1 MGDTPLDFIED
12 AISLS
17 GLTGTKLKCDVIG
30 EYYPFWWGITSG
42 GLSQKHRFPTA
53 IVELDAAT
61 GEVYIEDT
69 GETVL
74 GSAGHALELK
84 MKTRYTENLKV
95 ICIEKHEGC
104 YSHLKN
110 VIHRRWPSIP
120 IEQTEGPIN
129 SNTSNVYLL
138 NVTLDDALERIK
150 EIELGNSLYFFDPLR
165 SVEFFTIEKVA
176 SERIETFYQSRTE
189 FIIFIF
195 TSDWFLGRDE
205 FAPLPTTPKENAWSG
220 EEKET
225 VLQADSL
232 FGNIGWRSQ
241 ILKNI
246 PIKNRERT
254 LIELYKMRL
263 HKWFRYVLPL
273 PFNPKRN
280 QIFHLILCSN
290 FETGVRA
297 TRNFYAMKTG
307 NPRYRPNNTLAFRR
321 FRKLHPEIFRGLK
334 GVMRPLQWRIL
345 WKIITQHEGGICDCM
360 CSDLIEIEPHPGD
373 CQHLLEW
380 LEEKG
385 YLLPFDIENAWD
397 FSIKQ
402 YKLNWA
408 VIKEKLDVDPPLPLL
423 PLSPEEINI

>member
-1 MGDTPLDFIED
+1 MPLGFVGD

-42 GLSQKHRFPTA
+42 GPKKMHRFHTA
-53 IVELDAAT
+53 IFELDAAT

-84 MKTRYTENLKV
+84 ANTRYTENLKV
-95 ICIEKHEGC
+95 ICIEKDPGC

-110 VIHRRWPSIP
+110 VIRRRWPSIP
-120 IEQTEGPIN
+120 IEETEGPIE

-138 NVTLDDALERIK
+138 NMTLDEALERIE

-165 SVEFFTIEKVA
+165 SVEYDTIEKVA
-176 SERIETFYQSRTE
+176 SRRMATFYRTGTE

-205 FAPLPTTPKENAWSG
+205 FAPLPITNDEDAWSK

-225 VLQADSL
+225 VTEADSL
-232 FGNIGWRSQ
+232 FGDKEWRGL
-241 ILKNI
+241 ILRDISIEVK
-246 PIKNRERT
+246 ERA
-254 LIELYKMRL
+254 LIELYKKRL

-273 PFNPKRN
+273 PFNPKKN
-280 QIFHLILCSN
+280 QVFHLILCSN
-290 FETGVRA
+290 FEIGVRA
-297 TRNFYAMKTG
+297 TRNFYIEKTG
-307 NPRYRPNNTLAFRR
+307 NPKYKPDNAAAFKR
-321 FRKLHPEIFRGLK
+321 FSRLHPEIYRGLK
-334 GVMRPLQWRIL
+334 GRRRPLQWLIL
-345 WKIITQHEGGICDCM
+345 WKIITQHEEGICDCM
-360 CSDLIEIEPHPGD
+360 CSDLIEIESHPED

-385 YLLPFDIENAWD
+385 YLTPFKIKNAWD
-397 FSIKQ
+397 SPFKQ
-402 YKLNWA
+402 YKLNWDILR
-408 VIKEKLDVDPPLPLL
+408 VRLGVDPPPPLV
-423 PLSPEEINI
+423 PLSPEEVNT